1 MINDFLNKS
10 PVFKPSIGVNL
21 NQQRL
26 FPRSAG
32 ERRRRR
38 TGREKDLLE
47 RRKAEGK
54 KKKKK
59 KPEEEDKEG
68 SNNADRGLLF
78 QVLTASGRGDPTRT
92 RNAFRVTGLETARA
106 RPFTKALPL
115 AAAGTQLPTC
125 SQALALAALTAERL
139 FKKKKKKFRNVTPP
153 PN

>member
-26 FPRSAG
+26 FPRSVG

-54 KKKKK
+54 KKK
-59 KPEEEDKEG
+59 PEEEDKEG

-78 QVLTASGRGDPTRT
+78 
-92 RNAFRVTGLETARA
+92 
-106 RPFTKALPL
+106 
-115 AAAGTQLPTC
+115 
-125 SQALALAALTAERL
+125 
-139 FKKKKKKFRNVTPP
+139 
-153 PN
+153 